1 MKSDELLRTK
11 MHRRERD
18 KKWSRQFKERLG
30 ITRYAR
36 YERESYKKKLIK
48 GLKRD
53 IRVEMELI
61 VKEVRY

>member
-1 MKSDELLRTK
+1 MSCYAQRSNE
-11 MHRRERD
+11 ERD
-18 KKWSRQFKERLG
+18 TRSRQFKERLG

-48 GLKRD
+48 GLKRY

-61 VKEVRY
+61 VKEGRY